1 MIKVEV
7 PLMRIV
13 DLTRPIEPGMSVYPG
28 DPEVRF
34 HPHSGYSEHGFRVT
48 GLELGTHAGTHLDA
62 PAHFLPAG
70 ATVDALPL
78 EKLVGAARVID
89 PDAPILSFARGER
102 VLIRSG
108 WGSRWGQPGYFTE
121 FTGMTA
127 DLAERLAAAP
137 VALVGLETP
146 TLHPEWEED
155 ARLHR
160 LLLERG
166 IVLVENLA
174 NLDALPERFG
184 LAALPLPLRGLD
196 GSPCRVLALVDA
208 DDELS
213 DLAILRNGVTN
224 CDAD

>member
-1 MIKVEV
+1 
-7 PLMRIV
+7 MRLV

-34 HPHSGYSEHGFRVT
+34 HTHSDYAKHGFCVT

-62 PAHFLPAG
+62 PAHFLLDG
-70 ATVDALPL
+70 DTVEALPL
-78 EKLVGAARVID
+78 EKLVGPARMID
-89 PDAPILSFARGER
+89 LRDADASFEAGER

-108 WGSRWGQPGYFTE
+108 WGSRWGEADYFSGFPG
-121 FTGMTA
+121 MPA

-146 TLHPEWEED
+146 TFHPDGEED

-160 LLLERG
+160 LLLERD
-166 IVLVENLA
+166 IVLVENLT
-174 NLDALPERFG
+174 NLDVLPERFM

-196 GSPCRVLALVDA
+196 GSPCRVVAWVGGDNEQA
-208 DDELS
+208 
-213 DLAILRNGVTN
+213 ALRNGVTD